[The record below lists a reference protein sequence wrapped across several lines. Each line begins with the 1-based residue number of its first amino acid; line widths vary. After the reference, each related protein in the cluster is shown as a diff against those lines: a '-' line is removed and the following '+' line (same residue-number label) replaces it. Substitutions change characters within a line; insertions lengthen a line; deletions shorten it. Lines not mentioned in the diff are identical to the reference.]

1 MKLVRSFLFALF
13 VLLTL
18 PLAAQAPE
26 QAREGD
32 AAKDAA
38 ESRATAFEAVE
49 GPQKEEVPGGGLLV
63 GAYAFVLV
71 LVVGYVAR
79 LASMQSKTAA
89 EVERLTRAIERGKPD

>member
-1 MKLVRSFLFALF
+1 MKLVRWYVFACL
-13 VLLTL
+13 VLLA
-18 PLAAQAPE
+18 PLAQAQD
-26 QAREGD
+26 D
-32 AAKDAA
+32 AEKKDVA

-49 GPQKEEVPGGGLLV
+49 GPQKEEVPGGGLLI

-89 EVERLTRAIERGKPD
+89 EVERLTRAIERGKAG

>member
-1 MKLVRSFLFALF
+1 VKLVRWCGFALL
-13 VLLTL
+13 VLLAL
-18 PLAAQAPE
+18 PIAAQTPEPAAP
-26 QAREGD
+26 D
-32 AAKDAA
+32 NKDAA

-49 GPQKEEVPGGGLLV
+49 GPQKEEVPGGSLLI

-89 EVERLTRAIERGKPD
+89 EVERLTRAIERGKTE